1 MRFKKAASLLAAAAV
16 VTSAFSFSA
25 SAASYTYTMEDL
37 ASAPIVKTGTPGNI
51 GENGALDP
59 IWDKVEPVELRQKGQ
74 NDVTRP
80 GLTGEVKTLWDQQKF
95 YVLLK
100 VTGDQKVVDG
110 DTVYKTASWEDEVN
124 VMLMQTWATVDEE
137 IGETLGEEY
146 LRDSFSGSVTD
157 LLFQTRRM
165 AKSDFEP
172 RKLETFDWIS
182 ADVYAASKAL
192 LDKGGVNVQSCEVNE
207 GETMLMQIAI
217 DWIDPAIAQDGRIIG
232 LDLDYGDWLGAA
244 ESVEGA
250 LEKPNGTP
258 GKAHLYFSQNNF
270 ENWGDDASAN
280 APMVLSDIPADMDE
294 AVAALKEMLDAIPDA
309 ADITLEDE
317 EGVALVRAL
326 YDELSKELTEEQKA
340 QLADS
345 YARLTA
351 AEAKI
356 AELKAS
362 SSSSESSEPDSSSSV
377 SDSSSSSNEN
387 STSSNASNP
396 ETGVPAAALP
406 LILLAGAA
414 AVVAVCRKKSNG

>member
-1 MRFKKAASLLAAAAV
+1 
-16 VTSAFSFSA
+16 
-25 SAASYTYTMEDL
+25 
-37 ASAPIVKTGTPGNI
+37 
-51 GENGALDP
+51 
-59 IWDKVEPVELRQKGQ
+59 
-74 NDVTRP
+74 
-80 GLTGEVKTLWDQQKF
+80 
-95 YVLLK
+95 
-100 VTGDQKVVDG
+100 
-110 DTVYKTASWEDEVN
+110 
-124 VMLMQTWATVDEE
+124 
-137 IGETLGEEY
+137 
-146 LRDSFSGSVTD
+146 
-157 LLFQTRRM
+157 M

-258 GKAHLYFSQNNF
+258 GKPHLYFSQNNF

-340 QLADS
+340 QLARQLCPPDRRGGENRRAEGLPVLLRNPPS
-345 YARLTA
+345 LTA
-351 AEAKI
+351 AARSPTAVLPPTKTPPLPTPAI
-356 AELKAS
+356 PKPACRPAR
-362 SSSSESSEPDSSSSV
+362 
-377 SDSSSSSNEN
+377 
-387 STSSNASNP
+387 
-396 ETGVPAAALP
+396 AAADPAGGRCRRRGGLP
-406 LILLAGAA
+406 QKEQRLTQNRS
-414 AVVAVCRKKSNG
+414 V